1 MEDLGELHLRHRE
14 VARGV
19 VIRVTAAAEAAAAA
33 VYTLEDAKRTGAC
46 SRRLYSGSWFRV

>member
-19 VIRVTAAAEAAAAA
+19 VIRVTAAADAAAAA